1 MGPIRVEAVVGA
13 NAASAADGCRYLCL
27 AVITFP
33 RRAGASVFR
42 RPAASTDEAWLWP
55 EPLGELRRIA
65 GASPGARGLA
75 VPPACMVRRPRGLS
89 RCSAARTMVPPRRRD
104 AQGRAARSPRA
115 SSCWSPPGLVATRAR
130 LRSRPLI
137 VPVGGDSERLSPR
150 CRLGGPPGST
160 PVACRD
166 EAQTARPARIAVR
179 VVTVPLYVRSMLG
192 RGIRS
197 EGRGVFADEHHGRTG
212 HVGCPNVPDL

>member
-1 MGPIRVEAVVGA
+1 M
-13 NAASAADGCRYLCL
+13 
-27 AVITFP
+27 
-33 RRAGASVFR
+33 SVFR
-42 RPAASTDEAWLWP
+42 RPAGFAARGVALAGVPGGASANSRSLARGERSRGSASLHGAAPAGPLALFSGAYDGAAPATRRPGTRSTFPPCFLLLVPAGARRHPCTPTFATVDRSRRWG
-55 EPLGELRRIA
+55 LGET
-65 GASPGARGLA
+65 
-75 VPPACMVRRPRGLS
+75 VPPLS
-89 RCSAARTMVPPRRRD
+89 RR
-104 AQGRAARSPRA
+104 
-115 SSCWSPPGLVATRAR
+115 
-130 LRSRPLI
+130 
-137 VPVGGDSERLSPR
+137 
-150 CRLGGPPGST
+150 GPPGST